1 MIYKLYTDG
10 ATSNKGYEGAY
21 GGYGW
26 ALIANDK
33 LIEYGSGYICPAT
46 NNICELKGMIEG
58 CKAAKAAA
66 EPFDVVLVYSD
77 SAYIVNCYKQGW
89 YKNWERNGWINS
101 KKQPV
106 ANKELWEELIPFFE
120 KVYFKFEKVK
130 GHSTDE
136 SSHSYWNNYVDRL
149 AVEAKENRK

>member
-10 ATSNKGYEGAY
+10 ATSNNGYEGAY

-26 ALIANDK
+26 AIIANDK
-33 LIEYGSGYICPAT
+33 LVEYGNGYICPAT
-46 NNICELKGMIEG
+46 NNICELRGMIEG
-58 CKAAKAAA
+58 CKAAQSAT
-66 EPFDVVLVYSD
+66 EPFDMVLVYSD

-89 YKNWERNGWINS
+89 YKAWERNGWINS

-106 ANKELWEELIPFFE
+106 ANRELWEELIPFFE
-120 KVYFKFEKVK
+120 SVNFKFEKVK

-136 SSHSYWNNYVDRL
+136 WNNYVDRL
-149 AVEAKENRK
+149 AVEAKVNGERNNR

>member
-10 ATSNKGYEGAY
+10 ATSKNGYEEAY

-26 ALIANDK
+26 VLVANDK
-33 LIEYGSGYICPAT
+33 LIESGKNFVKPAT
-46 NNICELKGMIEG
+46 NNICELMGMIEG
-58 CKAAKAAA
+58 CKAAQSAV
-66 EPFDVVLVYSD
+66 EPFDIVLVYSD

-89 YKNWERNGWINS
+89 YKAWERNGWINS

-106 ANKELWEELIPFFE
+106 ANRELWEELIPFFE
-120 KVYFKFEKVK
+120 NVNFKFEKVK

-136 SSHSYWNNYVDRL
+136 WNNYVDKL
-149 AVEAKENRK
+149 AVQAKFDF

>member
-10 ATSNKGYEGAY
+10 ATSKNGYEGAY

-26 ALIANDK
+26 ALIANEK
-33 LIEYGSGYICPAT
+33 LIEEGHSHVSQAT

-58 CKAAKAAA
+58 CRIANSII

-77 SAYIVNCYKQGW
+77 SAYIVNSYKQGW
-89 YKNWERNGWINS
+89 YKAWERNGWVNS

-120 KVYFKFEKVK
+120 NPNFKFEKVK
-130 GHSTDE
+130 GHSTDK